1 MLVSLQPQHSRA
13 EFHPLK
19 TIQPS
24 CGQEFRI
31 YWKITAWRKH
41 SSWATFV
48 NICWHLEPSQTSS
61 QFMQSRQKLI
71 ITLTIIFSGSQVMT
85 VHEQHRN
92 KVLNYLWCSK
102 HLNKNAGPS
111 CVHADFWIRSREW
124 KLGLGAASGKSQ
136 DRGYNPIF
144 FFSHPLGFELCFIF
158 HISRFTHQA
167 SGDLHSISS
176 SSTNLIQLCPGHS
189 ISL

>member
-1 MLVSLQPQHSRA
+1 M
-13 EFHPLK
+13 
-19 TIQPS
+19 QPS

-31 YWKITAWRKH
+31 YWKITTWGKH
-41 SSWATFV
+41 SPRATFV
-48 NICWHLEPSQTSS
+48 NIFWHLEPSQTSS

-111 CVHADFWIRSREW
+111 CVHADSGIRSGKW

-136 DRGYNPIF
+136 DRGHNPIF
-144 FFSHPLGFELCFIF
+144 FFSSPLGFELCFIF
-158 HISRFTHQA
+158 HTSRFTHQA
-167 SGDLHSISS
+167 SGDPHSISS
-176 SSTNLIQLCPGHS
+176 SSANLIQLWPGHF
-189 ISL
+189 ISLWLSLPRMRRKLIFKIYH

>member
-1 MLVSLQPQHSRA
+1 MENSPVLVSLQAQHSRA

-19 TIQPS
+19 TIQPL

-31 YWKITAWRKH
+31 YWKITTWRKH
-41 SSWATFV
+41 SSRATFV
-48 NICWHLEPSQTSS
+48 NICWHLEPSQSSS

-71 ITLTIIFSGSQVMT
+71 ISLTIIFSGSQVMT

-92 KVLNYLWCSK
+92 KVLNYLWRLK

-111 CVHADFWIRSREW
+111 CVPADSWIRSRER
-124 KLGLGAASGKSQ
+124 KLGLGSASGKSQ
-136 DRGYNPIF
+136 DRGYDPIF
-144 FFSHPLGFELCFIF
+144 FCSSALGFELCFIF
-158 HISRFTHQA
+158 RTSRFTRQA

-176 SSTNLIQLCPGHS
+176 SSTNLIQL
-189 ISL
+189 